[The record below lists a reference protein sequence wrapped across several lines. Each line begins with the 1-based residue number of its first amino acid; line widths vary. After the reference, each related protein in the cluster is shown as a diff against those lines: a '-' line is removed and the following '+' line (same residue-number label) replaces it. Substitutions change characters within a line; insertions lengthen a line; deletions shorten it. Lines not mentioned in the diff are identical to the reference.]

1 MRGDR
6 SVSSTSLRRGGSR
19 AGVPGA
25 GVGGAV
31 SAFPTFPLGSPIWAY
46 LSPHPTPLILHSSRL
61 CSAPQKSSSP
71 ASGYWALFPSTSS
84 PSRGAGASQQTRPEQ
99 NIHPKNRISG
109 SPFSQVPLNC
119 MSFLSPFLV
128 LPRSSPCP
136 QLGHPLVEDGV
147 GDSSGGVVAPSWL
160 RGPRGKLPL
169 LTPYKFC
176 SLLCPPSTPT
186 PTSLCRACRHGPLGP
201 VL

>member
-1 MRGDR
+1 M
-6 SVSSTSLRRGGSR
+6 SSTSLHRGGSR

-31 SAFPTFPLGSPIWAY
+31 SAFPTFPLGPPIWAY
-46 LSPHPTPLILHSSRL
+46 PSPPPHPHLILHSSQL

-84 PSRGAGASQQTRPEQ
+84 PSREAGASQQTRSEQ

-119 MSFLSPFLV
+119 MSFLSPFLL

-147 GDSSGGVVAPSWL
+147 GDSSAGVVAPSWL
-160 RGPRGKLPL
+160 SGTQR
-169 LTPYKFC
+169 
-176 SLLCPPSTPT
+176 
-186 PTSLCRACRHGPLGP
+186 
-201 VL
+201 